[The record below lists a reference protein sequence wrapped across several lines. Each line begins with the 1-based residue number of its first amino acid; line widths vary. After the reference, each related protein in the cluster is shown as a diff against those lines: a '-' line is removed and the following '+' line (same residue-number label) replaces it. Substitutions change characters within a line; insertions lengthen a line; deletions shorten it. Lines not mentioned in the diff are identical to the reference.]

1 MKELFLDVRYGWRM
15 LLKTPGLSGIV
26 IVMLAL
32 GIGANSAVF
41 SIFAATLLRP
51 LPYDKPNELVHLNGW
66 RNQGSFQQ
74 QPFSFPNFSD
84 IRDRNQVFSQVGAY
98 SGTAASLSGKDGAEQ
113 VITPVASAGFF
124 ETLGVKPALGR
135 TFRIGDEQG
144 KAAPVVILT
153 YGGWQRYFGG
163 SQDVIGKT
171 MVLDG
176 TLNTVVGVLPRN
188 FQFGPSQSGDI
199 WQALHV
205 QGWKARRNAF
215 WLNPVARLKSGM
227 NSQQAQAGISALA
240 RELEQQY
247 PDDNAGIGV
256 QLVALDEQI
265 VGSARPVLRL
275 LMATV
280 AFVLLITCA
289 NVAGLL
295 LARSVQRQKEISI
308 RVALGARRARILR
321 QMLTESILLALIG
334 GTVGTLLAV
343 WLVPAIVG
351 LIPQAALTSMPTL
364 QDLHVNPGVLAFSLA
379 ISLLTGILF
388 GIIPALQILKSDL
401 RQELQEAGRSSV
413 GGVHNRFRDVLVVS
427 EVALAVVLLVGAG
440 LMLRS
445 LQQVLNQDPGFDTT
459 NLLTLSLAVPEKA
472 YADGPQQQALQRRLL
487 KDIHA
492 LPGVRDVAAVS
503 IVPLSGSGN
512 TSRFDLEGHP
522 KASGG
527 EEYEASTPTVT
538 TNYFEVMRIPLRSGR
553 FFGSQD
559 AEKTTQVVIVNQAL
573 VDQVFHGHNP
583 IGKRINFTY
592 TSEPNL
598 REIIGVVGNEN
609 VDRLDA
615 RMQPIVY
622 DTFEQAPNT
631 FFSLVVRTQQA
642 PESLANTVTRKVREI
657 DPQVAVSNVASMSQI
672 IHDSPTMVLRAYP
685 AYLLAGFAGTALALA
700 VLGIY
705 GLLAYSVVQ
714 RQRELGL
721 RLALGAAP
729 SDLRQL
735 VVANGLKLALIG
747 SAFGIVGAFAVSR
760 LISSLLFGVKSTDSV
775 TFVGVCLLL
784 VFATLP
790 ATYVPAL
797 RATRVDPMETLRCE

>member
-364 QDLHVNPGVLAFSLA
+364 QDLHVNAGVLAFSLA

-538 TNYFEVMRIPLRSGR
+538 TNYFEVMRIPLLSGR